1 MCDEKLQVFDEQ
13 VMDFRASANTLSQHI
28 NVVL

>member
-1 MCDEKLQVFDEQ
+1 MCDEKLRVFDEQ
-13 VMDFRASANTLSQHI
+13 VMDFRASAKTLSQH